1 MDKKLN
7 NLKKICFEK
16 ANYFVVIFFLDL
28 ILLAAIRQFYRF
40 SIAVIFVVMDYYVT
54 KKKLGLFQK

>member
-16 ANYFVVIFFLDL
+16 ENYFVVIFFLDL